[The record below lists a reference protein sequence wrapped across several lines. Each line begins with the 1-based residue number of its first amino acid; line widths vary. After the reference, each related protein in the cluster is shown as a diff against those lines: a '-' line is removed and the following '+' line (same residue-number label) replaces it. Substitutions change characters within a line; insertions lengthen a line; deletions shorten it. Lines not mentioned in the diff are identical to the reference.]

1 MNPIEYPI
9 ETTEAQEQAEFCG
22 IFSNSRRIQIVWA
35 IGNRELTVSEIS
47 EEIKASMQNTSQHL
61 RLMKNK
67 GVLQSRRDGREIY
80 YRIANT
86 EISQNCPVVSKY
98 K

>member
-35 IGNRELTVSEIS
+35 IGNKELTVSEIS

>member
-86 EISQNCPVVSKY
+86 EVSQNCPVVSKF

>member
-1 MNPIEYPI
+1 MNPI

-22 IFSNSRRIQIVWA
+22 ILGNPHRIQIIWTL
-35 IGNRELTVSEIS
+35 GNRELTVSEIA

-67 GVLQSRRDGREIY
+67 GVLGSRRDGREIY
-80 YRIANT
+80 YRVT
-86 EISQNCPVVSKY
+86 DTKFSRSCPVISKNR
-98 K
+98 

>member
-1 MNPIEYPI
+1 MNPI

-22 IFSNSRRIQIVWA
+22 ILGNTHRIRIVW
-35 IGNRELTVSEIS
+35 ILGDRELTVSEIA

-67 GVLQSRRDGREIY
+67 GVLGSRREGREIY
-80 YRIANT
+80 YRIIDT
-86 EISQNCPVVSKY
+86 KFSRSCPVISKNR
-98 K
+98 

>member
-1 MNPIEYPI
+1 MNPIE
-9 ETTEAQEQAEFCG
+9 TSEAQEQAEFCG
-22 IFSNSRRIQIVWA
+22 ILGNSRRIRIVWA
-35 IGNRELTVSEIS
+35 LGDSELTVGEIAD
-47 EEIKASMQNTSQHL
+47 EIEASMQNTSQHL

-86 EISQNCPVVSKY
+86 KFNQNCPVISRY
-98 K
+98 R

>member
-9 ETTEAQEQAEFCG
+9 ETTEFCG

>member
-1 MNPIEYPI
+1 MNPI

-35 IGNRELTVSEIS
+35 IGKKELTVSEIS

-61 RLMKNK
+61 RLMKDK

-86 EISQNCPVVSKY
+86 EISQKCPVVSKY